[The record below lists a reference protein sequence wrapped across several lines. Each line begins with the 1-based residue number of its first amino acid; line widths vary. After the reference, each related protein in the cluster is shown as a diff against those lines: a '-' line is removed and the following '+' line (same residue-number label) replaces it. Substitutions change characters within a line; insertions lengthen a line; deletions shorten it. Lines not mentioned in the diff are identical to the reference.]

1 MSLIDLEMIKGD
13 FMYGK
18 LTPIQAIRK
27 KCLEC
32 SNGQYAEIR
41 ECLIETCPLYNFRT
55 GSRYSIKEEETE
67 EQITLEYIIKEL

>member
-1 MSLIDLEMIKGD
+1 MH
-13 FMYGK
+13 GK

-32 SNGQYAEIR
+32 SNGQYAEIKD
-41 ECLIETCPLYNFRT
+41 CLIETCPLYQFRT
-55 GSRYSIKEEETE
+55 GKIHLIKEKNAT